1 MAYQALY
8 RTYRPE
14 RFGQMAGQKHITTIL
29 MNQVREGQFS
39 HAYLF
44 CGSRGTGK
52 TTTARILAK
61 AINCLHPENGEPCLR
76 CESCR
81 TAAQQNADII
91 EIDAAS
97 NTGVDNIRN
106 LISQAQ
112 FAPLQLKYRVFIIDE
127 VHMLSAGAF
136 NALLKTLE
144 EPPEHVVFILATTEP
159 QKLPATIISRC
170 QRFDF
175 HRLTVPEII
184 SYMQHILKADGA
196 SVDPDGLRLIARA
209 ADGGMRDA
217 LSLLDQCLSFCGEKV
232 TAGDVQTVLG
242 VMDEDFLFDMA
253 DKLLSGDARGAL
265 MSLDQ
270 VVRQGRDM
278 TVTAGELAGHMRA
291 LLLAKACGDCADLL
305 ACTADRMA
313 RYEKQAAKHAGARI
327 LYAMERLMAVQ
338 NDMRYYPSPRM
349 LLETV
354 LVRIAQPVDDDS
366 VEALCARL
374 ALVEEKLKDIS
385 LNGVPAAPAPAANPA
400 ITRAAGPAASSEET
414 PPWED
419 YLPEPPPEEGYL
431 PAEAYEAPAP
441 GPGAAPEPKPQPEPV
456 SYRPEPKPES
466 PAPQAAAPQPQP
478 APKPA
483 AGGDADALWKQVLG
497 RVQKSNA
504 LVHRS
509 AAYGRATELTEDQ
522 LTITFPAE
530 YASKLRMLNAKSAAI
545 IQGELDALKPG
556 VKLLL
561 REGGSDSDVADLVG
575 MFKDKL
581 TIT

>member
-14 RFGQMAGQKHITTIL
+14 RFGQLAGQKHITTIL

-61 AINCLHPENGEPCLR
+61 AINCLHPENGEPCLQ
-76 CESCR
+76 CDSCR

-97 NTGVDNIRN
+97 NNSVENVRD

-112 FAPLQLKYRVFIIDE
+112 FAPLQLRYRVFIIDE
-127 VHMLSAGAF
+127 VHMLSGSAF

-184 SYMQHILKADGA
+184 SYMQYILKADGA
-196 SVDPDGLRLIARA
+196 QAEPDGLRIIARA

-217 LSLLDQCLSFCGEKV
+217 LSLLDQCLSFCGGRIS
-232 TAGDVQTVLG
+232 ARDVQSVLG
-242 VMDEDFLFDMA
+242 IMDEDFLFDMA
-253 DKLLSGDARGAL
+253 DKLLLGDARGAL
-265 MSLDQ
+265 LSLDE
-270 VVRQGRDM
+270 VVCQGRDM
-278 TVTAGELAGHMRA
+278 AVFAGELAGHMRA
-291 LLLAKACGDCADLL
+291 LLLARACGDCADLL
-305 ACTADRMA
+305 SCTEDRMA
-313 RYEKQAAKHAGARI
+313 RYEKQAGKHGNARI
-327 LYAMERLMAVQ
+327 LYAMEKLMGVQ
-338 NDMRYYPSPRM
+338 NDMRYFPSPRM

-366 VEALCARL
+366 VEALSARL

-385 LNGVPAAPAPAANPA
+385 LNGVPASANPVPSQAAAPAYD
-400 ITRAAGPAASSEET
+400 
-414 PPWED
+414 ED

-431 PAEAYEAPAP
+431 PPEAYGPEPEPLQASMPAATPAP
-441 GPGAAPEPKPQPEPV
+441 KPPPQPEPT
-456 SYRPEPKPES
+456 
-466 PAPQAAAPQPQP
+466 APQVQSPLPPAEASKPQP
-478 APKPA
+478 ATPQPPS
-483 AGGDADALWKQVLG
+483 GGEADALWKQVLSQ
-497 RVQKSNA
+497 VQKVNA

-509 AAYGRATELTEDQ
+509 AAFGQATELTADQ
-522 LTITFPAE
+522 LTVSFPAQ
-530 YASKLRMLNAKSAAI
+530 YAGKLKMLNARSVAV
-545 IQGELDALKPG
+545 IQGELDALRPG
-556 VKLLL
+556 VRLLL
-561 REGGSDSDVADLVG
+561 REGDADGDVADLVG
-575 MFKDKL
+575 LFKDKL

>member
-29 MNQVREGQFS
+29 MNQVREGQLS

-61 AINCLHPENGEPCLR
+61 AINCLHPEDGEPCLH
-76 CESCR
+76 CDSCR

-97 NTGVDNIRN
+97 NNSVENVRD

-127 VHMLSAGAF
+127 VHMLSGSAF

-175 HRLTVPEII
+175 HRLTVPEIMG
-184 SYMQHILKADGA
+184 YMQYILQADGA
-196 SVDPDGLRLIARA
+196 QVEPDGLRIIARA

-217 LSLLDQCLSFCGEKV
+217 LSLLDQCLSFCGGKV
-232 TAGDVQTVLG
+232 TAKDVQSVLG
-242 VMDEDFLFDMA
+242 IMDEDFLFGMA
-253 DKLLSGDARGAL
+253 DRLLSGDAKGAL
-265 MSLDQ
+265 TGLDE

-278 TVTAGELAGHMRA
+278 AVFAGELAGHMRA
-291 LLLAKACGDCADLL
+291 LLLVKACGDCADLL
-305 ACTADRMA
+305 SCTADRMA
-313 RYEKQAAKHAGARI
+313 RYQKQAQKHANARI
-327 LYAMERLMAVQ
+327 LYAMEKLMAVQ

-354 LVRIAQPVDDDS
+354 LVRIAQPVDDES
-366 VEALCARL
+366 LEALSARL
-374 ALVEEKLKDIS
+374 ALVEEKLKD
-385 LNGVPAAPAPAANPA
+385 LQANGIPAAPAQSKAAAP
-400 ITRAAGPAASSEET
+400 TYDEE
-414 PPWED
+414 

-431 PAEAYEAPAP
+431 PEEAYEPAPAP
-441 GPGAAPEPKPQPEPV
+441 VEPPRPQSQPTPQPDPKP
-456 SYRPEPKPES
+456 
-466 PAPQAAAPQPQP
+466 ATITPQAEAPKAQP
-478 APKPA
+478 AAKPA
-483 AGGDADALWKQVLG
+483 AGGEAAEADALWKQVLA
-497 RVQKSNA
+497 RVQKVNA
-504 LVHRS
+504 FVRQLAS
-509 AAYGRATELTEDQ
+509 FGQATELTEEQ
-522 LTITFPAE
+522 LTVSFPAE
-530 YASKLRMLNAKSAAI
+530 YASKLKMLNTRSVAV
-545 IQGELDALKPG
+545 IQGELEALKPG
-556 VKLLL
+556 VHLLL
-561 REGGSDSDVADLVG
+561 KEGGSDRDVADLVG
-575 MFKDKL
+575 LFKDKL

>member
-29 MNQVREGQFS
+29 MNQVREGQPS

-61 AINCLHPENGEPCLR
+61 AINCLHPENGEPCLD
-76 CESCR
+76 CDSCR
-81 TAAQQNADII
+81 TAAGQNADII

-97 NTGVDNIRN
+97 NNSVENVRD

-127 VHMLSAGAF
+127 VHMLSGSAF

-175 HRLTVPEII
+175 HRLTVPEIMG
-184 SYMQHILKADGA
+184 YMQYILKTDGA
-196 SVDPDGLRLIARA
+196 QVEPDGLRLIARA

-232 TAGDVQTVLG
+232 TAKDVQNVLG
-242 VMDEDFLFDMA
+242 IMDEDFLFDMA
-253 DKLLSGDARGAL
+253 DTLLSGDAKGAL
-265 MSLDQ
+265 TSLDQ

-278 TVTAGELAGHMRA
+278 AVFAGELAGHMRA

-305 ACTADRMA
+305 AVTADRMA
-313 RYEKQAAKHAGARI
+313 RYQKQAQKHPNARI
-327 LYAMERLMAVQ
+327 LYAMEQLMRVQ
-338 NDMRYYPSPRM
+338 SDMRYFPSPRM

-354 LVRIAQPVDDDS
+354 LVRIAQPVDDGS
-366 VEALCARL
+366 VEALSARL
-374 ALVEEKLKDIS
+374 ALVENKLKE
-385 LNGVPAAPAPAANPA
+385 LEQHGLPAVAPSAPAYD
-400 ITRAAGPAASSEET
+400 
-414 PPWED
+414 ED

-431 PAEAYEAPAP
+431 PEETYDAPTAVPEPPIAAPALTAP
-441 GPGAAPEPKPQPEPV
+441 VAPKPEPKPQQAPEP
-456 SYRPEPKPES
+456 
-466 PAPQAAAPQPQP
+466 PAPKAEAPQPKPASQP
-478 APKPA
+478 AA
-483 AGGDADALWKQVLG
+483 AGDADALWKQVLA
-497 RVQKSNA
+497 RVQKVNA
-504 LVHRS
+504 FVRQL
-509 AAYGRATELTEDQ
+509 AAYGQATDLTEDQ
-522 LTITFPAE
+522 LTVSFPAE
-530 YASKLRMLNAKSAAI
+530 YTGKLKMLNSRSVAV
-545 IQGELDALKPG
+545 IQGELDALRPG
-556 VKLLL
+556 VQLLL
-561 REGGSDSDVADLVG
+561 REGASDVADLVG
-575 MFKDKL
+575 LFKDKL

>member
-29 MNQVREGQFS
+29 KNQVREGQLS

-61 AINCLHPENGEPCLR
+61 AINCLHPEEGEPCLA
-76 CESCR
+76 CENCR
-81 TAAQQNADII
+81 TAAGQNADII

-97 NTGVDNIRN
+97 NNSVENVRE

-127 VHMLSAGAF
+127 VHMLSGSAF

-175 HRLTVPEII
+175 HRLTVPEIMG
-184 SYMQHILKADGA
+184 YMQYILKADGA
-196 SVDPDGLRLIARA
+196 QAEPDGLRIIARA

-217 LSLLDQCLSFCGEKV
+217 LSLLDQCLSFCHGRV
-232 TAGDVQTVLG
+232 TAGDVESILG
-242 VMDEDFLFDMA
+242 IMDESFLFDMA
-253 DKLLSGDARGAL
+253 EKLLTGDGRGAL
-265 MSLDQ
+265 MGLDE

-278 TVTAGELAGHMRA
+278 TVFAGELAGHMRS
-291 LLLAKACGDCADLL
+291 LLLAKACGDCADMLS
-305 ACTADRMA
+305 CTQDRMA
-313 RYEKQAAKHAGARI
+313 RYQQQAAKHPNARI
-327 LYAMERLMAVQ
+327 LYAMEQLMGVQ

-354 LVRIAQPVDDDS
+354 LVRIAQPVEDQGT
-366 VEALCARL
+366 EALAARI
-374 ALVEEKLKDIS
+374 ALLEEKLKVLTEQGI
-385 LNGVPAAPAPAANPA
+385 PAAPAAAPAAAAPA
-400 ITRAAGPAASSEET
+400 QPVYEE
-414 PPWED
+414 D
-419 YLPEPPPEEGYL
+419 FLPEPPPEEGYL
-431 PAEAYEAPAP
+431 PEEAFEPPAAPAP
-441 GPGAAPEPKPQPEPV
+441 APVPE
-456 SYRPEPKPES
+456 
-466 PAPQAAAPQPQP
+466 P
-478 APKPA
+478 APKPIEERPPAPAPA
-483 AGGDADALWKQVLG
+483 AAPAAPQGPASANAADALWKQVLAQ
-497 RVQKSNA
+497 VQKVNA
-504 LVHRS
+504 LIHKS
-509 AAYGRATELTEDQ
+509 AAFGQATALTEDQ
-522 LTITFPAE
+522 LTVSFAPV
-530 YASKLRMLNAKSAAI
+530 YAGKMKMLNARSVAVL
-545 IQGELDALKPG
+545 QGELDKLKPG
-556 VKLLL
+556 VRLLL
-561 REGGSDSDVADLVG
+561 REGESDGDVADLVG
-575 MFKDKL
+575 LFKDKL

>member
-29 MNQVREGQFS
+29 MNQVREGQLS

-76 CESCR
+76 CDSCR

-97 NTGVDNIRN
+97 NNSVENVRD

-127 VHMLSAGAF
+127 VHMLSGSAF

-184 SYMQHILKADGA
+184 GYMQYILKADGA
-196 SVDPDGLRLIARA
+196 RVEPDGLRLIARA

-217 LSLLDQCLSFCGEKV
+217 LSLLDQCLSFCGGRV
-232 TAGDVQTVLG
+232 TAKDVQSVLG
-242 VMDEDFLFDMA
+242 IMDEDFLFDMA
-253 DKLLSGDARGAL
+253 DRLLTGDARGAL
-265 MSLDQ
+265 FSLDE

-278 TVTAGELAGHMRA
+278 AVFAGDLAGHMRS

-305 ACTADRMA
+305 SCTADRMA
-313 RYEKQAAKHAGARI
+313 RYEKQAARHPNARI
-327 LYAMERLMAVQ
+327 LYAMEQLMRVQ
-338 NDMRYYPSPRM
+338 SDMRYFPSPRM

-354 LVRIAQPVDDDS
+354 LVRIAQPADDES
-366 VEALCARL
+366 AEALSARL
-374 ALVEEKLKDIS
+374 ALVEEKLKAFS
-385 LNGVPAAPAPAANPA
+385 LNGVPAVAAPASTAPAPKP
-400 ITRAAGPAASSEET
+400 TASASD
-414 PPWED
+414 ED

-431 PAEAYEAPAP
+431 PEEAYESEPAPA
-441 GPGAAPEPKPQPEPV
+441 AAEAPKPRPQPEP
-456 SYRPEPKPES
+456 RPEPKPE
-466 PAPQAAAPQPQP
+466 APT
-478 APKPA
+478 PKPA
-483 AGGDADALWKQVLG
+483 KAASGGEAVEADALWKQVLA
-497 RVQKSNA
+497 RVQKINA
-504 LVHRS
+504 FVRQL
-509 AAYGRATELTEDQ
+509 AAYGQATALTEDQ
-522 LTITFPAE
+522 LTVSFPAE
-530 YASKLRMLNAKSAAI
+530 YAGKLRMLNARSTAV
-545 IQGELDALKPG
+545 IQGELDALRPG

-561 REGGSDSDVADLVG
+561 REGESDSDVADLVG
-575 MFKDKL
+575 LFKDKL

>member
-52 TTTARILAK
+52 TTTARILSK
-61 AINCLHPENGEPCLR
+61 ALNCLHPENGEPCLQ
-76 CESCR
+76 CENCR

-97 NTGVDNIRN
+97 NTGVDNIRE

-127 VHMLSAGAF
+127 VHMLSMSAF

-184 SYMQHILKADGA
+184 GYMQYILRADGA
-196 SVDPDGLRLIARA
+196 TVEPDGLRIIARA

-217 LSLLDQCLSFCGEKV
+217 LSLLDQCLSFCGGKV
-232 TAGDVQTVLG
+232 SAKDVEAVLG
-242 VMDEDFLFDMA
+242 IMDEDFLFDMA
-253 DKLLSGDARGAL
+253 DRLLLGDARGAL
-265 MSLDQ
+265 LGLDD

-278 TVTAGELAGHMRA
+278 PTLAGELAGHMRA
-291 LLLAKACGDCADLL
+291 LLFAKACGDCADLL
-305 ACTADRMA
+305 SCTADRMA
-313 RYEKQAAKHAGARI
+313 RYEKQAAKHPNTRI
-327 LYAMERLMAVQ
+327 LYAMEKLMRVQ
-338 NDMRYYPSPRM
+338 SEMRFFPSPRL

-354 LVRIAQPVDDDS
+354 LVRIAQPVDDES
-366 VEALCARL
+366 LEALSARL
-374 ALVEEKLKDIS
+374 ALVEEQLKD
-385 LNGVPAAPAPAANPA
+385 LQQNGAPAAAAVPGEAVPA
-400 ITRAAGPAASSEET
+400 PERPPVQDA
-414 PPWED
+414 PPWEDD

-431 PAEAYEAPAP
+431 PEEAYGAEPPTFVQAPPKEAPVP
-441 GPGAAPEPKPQPEPV
+441 RPESTAAPKAELKPTAQPK
-456 SYRPEPKPES
+456 
-466 PAPQAAAPQPQP
+466 PAPQ
-478 APKPA
+478 PA
-483 AGGDADALWKQVLG
+483 AGGTAEADALWKQLLA
-497 RVQKSNA
+497 RVQKVNA
-504 LVHRS
+504 FTRGL
-509 AAYGRATELTEDQ
+509 AAFGQATALSEDQ
-522 LTITFPAE
+522 LTVSFPAQ
-530 YASKLRMLNAKSAAI
+530 YAGKLKMLNAKSVSI
-545 IQGELDALKPG
+545 IQGELDVLRPG

-561 REGGSDSDVADLVG
+561 REGEGDSDVADLVG
-575 MFKDKL
+575 LFKDKL

>member
-14 RFGQMAGQKHITTIL
+14 TFGQMAGQKHITTIL
-29 MNQVREGQFS
+29 MNQVREGQLS

-61 AINCLHPENGEPCLR
+61 AINCLHPQGGEPCLQ
-76 CESCR
+76 CDSCR

-97 NTGVDNIRN
+97 NNSVENVRD

-127 VHMLSAGAF
+127 VHMLSGSAF

-184 SYMQHILKADGA
+184 GYMQYILKADGS
-196 SVDPDGLRLIARA
+196 SVEPDGLRIIARA

-217 LSLLDQCLSFCGEKV
+217 LSLLDQCLSFCGGQV
-232 TAGDVQTVLG
+232 TARDVQSVLG
-242 VMDEDFLFDMA
+242 IMDEDFLFDMA
-253 DKLLSGDARGAL
+253 DKLLGGDARGAL
-265 MSLDQ
+265 MNLDE

-278 TVTAGELAGHMRA
+278 AVFAGDLAGHLRA

-305 ACTADRMA
+305 SCTEDRMA
-313 RYEKQAAKHAGARI
+313 RYRKQAQKHPNARI
-327 LYAMERLMAVQ
+327 LYAMEKLMGVQ
-338 NDMRYYPSPRM
+338 SDMRYFPSPRM

-354 LVRIAQPVDDDS
+354 LVRIAQPVDDES
-366 VEALCARL
+366 VEALSARL
-374 ALVEEKLKDIS
+374 ALVEEKLKQIQ
-385 LNGVPAAPAPAANPA
+385 LIGVPQAPAAEKPAAPVYD
-400 ITRAAGPAASSEET
+400 EE
-414 PPWED
+414 

-431 PAEAYEAPAP
+431 PVEAFEEPAAAPTAPEPAPAPAPRPEAPAP
-441 GPGAAPEPKPQPEPV
+441 RPEAPAPQPEAPTPKAEAP
-456 SYRPEPKPES
+456 RP
-466 PAPQAAAPQPQP
+466 AAP
-478 APKPA
+478 KA
-483 AGGDADALWKQVLG
+483 ASGGEADALWKQVLA
-497 RVQKSNA
+497 RVQKVNA

-509 AAYGRATELTEDQ
+509 AAFGQATELTEDQ
-522 LTITFPAE
+522 LTVSFPAQ
-530 YASKLRMLNAKSAAI
+530 YAGKLKMLNTKSVAI
-545 IQGELDALKPG
+545 IQGELDGLRPG
-556 VKLLL
+556 VRLLL
-561 REGGSDSDVADLVG
+561 REGESDSDVADLVG
-575 MFKDKL
+575 LFKDKL

>member
-29 MNQVREGQFS
+29 KNQVREGQLS

-61 AINCLHPENGEPCLR
+61 AINCLHPEEGEPCLG
-76 CESCR
+76 CENCR
-81 TAAQQNADII
+81 TAAGQNADII

-97 NTGVDNIRN
+97 NNSVENVRE

-112 FAPLQLKYRVFIIDE
+112 FAPLQLRYRVFIIDE
-127 VHMLSAGAF
+127 VHMLSGSAF

-175 HRLTVPEII
+175 HRLTVPEIMG
-184 SYMQHILKADGA
+184 YMQYILKADGA
-196 SVDPDGLRLIARA
+196 QAEPDGLRIIARA

-217 LSLLDQCLSFCGEKV
+217 LSLLDQCLSFCHGRV
-232 TAGDVQTVLG
+232 TAGDVESILG
-242 VMDEDFLFDMA
+242 IMDESFLFDMA
-253 DKLLSGDARGAL
+253 EKLLTGDGRGAL
-265 MSLDQ
+265 MGLDE

-278 TVTAGELAGHMRA
+278 TVFAGELAGHMRS
-291 LLLAKACGDCADLL
+291 LLLAKACGDCADMLS
-305 ACTADRMA
+305 CTQDRMA
-313 RYEKQAAKHAGARI
+313 RYQQQAAKHPNARI
-327 LYAMERLMAVQ
+327 LYAMEQLMGVQ

-354 LVRIAQPVDDDS
+354 LVRIAQPVEDQGT
-366 VEALCARL
+366 EALAARI
-374 ALVEEKLKDIS
+374 ALLEEKLKVLTEQGI
-385 LNGVPAAPAPAANPA
+385 PAAPAAAPAAAAPA
-400 ITRAAGPAASSEET
+400 QPVYE
-414 PPWED
+414 ED

-431 PAEAYEAPAP
+431 PEEAYEPPAAPAP
-441 GPGAAPEPKPQPEPV
+441 APVPE
-456 SYRPEPKPES
+456 
-466 PAPQAAAPQPQP
+466 P
-478 APKPA
+478 APKPIEERPPAPAPA
-483 AGGDADALWKQVLG
+483 AAPAAPQGPASANEADALWKQVLSQ
-497 RVQKSNA
+497 VQKVNA
-504 LVHRS
+504 LIHKS
-509 AAYGRATELTEDQ
+509 AAFGQATALTEDQ
-522 LTITFPAE
+522 LTVSFAPA
-530 YASKLRMLNAKSAAI
+530 YAGKMKMLNARSVAVL
-545 IQGELDALKPG
+545 QGELDKLKPG
-556 VKLLL
+556 VRLLL
-561 REGGSDSDVADLVG
+561 REGESDGDVADLVG
-575 MFKDKL
+575 LFKDKL

>member
-29 MNQVREGQFS
+29 MNQVREGQPS

-61 AINCLHPENGEPCLR
+61 AINCLHPENGEPCLD
-76 CESCR
+76 CDSCR
-81 TAAQQNADII
+81 TAAGQNADII

-97 NTGVDNIRN
+97 NNSVENVRD

-127 VHMLSAGAF
+127 VHMLSGSAF

-184 SYMQHILKADGA
+184 GYMQYILKADGA
-196 SVDPDGLRLIARA
+196 SVEPDGLRIIARA

-217 LSLLDQCLSFCGEKV
+217 LSLLDQCLSFCGGQV
-232 TAGDVQTVLG
+232 TARDVQNVLG
-242 VMDEDFLFDMA
+242 IMDEDFLFDMA
-253 DKLLSGDARGAL
+253 DTLLSGDAKGAL
-265 MSLDQ
+265 TSLDQ

-278 TVTAGELAGHMRA
+278 AVFAGELAGHMRA

-305 ACTADRMA
+305 AVTADRMA
-313 RYEKQAAKHAGARI
+313 RYQKQAQKHPNARI
-327 LYAMERLMAVQ
+327 LYAMEQLMRAQ
-338 NDMRYYPSPRM
+338 NDMRYFPSPRM

-354 LVRIAQPVDDDS
+354 LVRIAQPVDDGS
-366 VEALCARL
+366 VEALSARL
-374 ALVEEKLKDIS
+374 ALLENKLKELEQHGLS
-385 LNGVPAAPAPAANPA
+385 AATAAPAPAAPA
-400 ITRAAGPAASSEET
+400 YD
-414 PPWED
+414 ED

-431 PAEAYEAPAP
+431 PEEAYDAPRTTPEAPIAAPAP
-441 GPGAAPEPKPQPEPV
+441 MAPPMPKPEPKPQRAPEPKPE
-456 SYRPEPKPES
+456 
-466 PAPQAAAPQPQP
+466 

-483 AGGDADALWKQVLG
+483 PQPAAAGDADALWKQVLA
-497 RVQKSNA
+497 RVQKVNA
-504 LVHRS
+504 FVRQL
-509 AAYGRATELTEDQ
+509 AAYGQASSLTEDQ
-522 LTITFPAE
+522 LTVSFPAE
-530 YASKLRMLNAKSAAI
+530 YAGKLKMLNSRSVAV
-545 IQGELDALKPG
+545 IQGELSALRPG
-556 VKLLL
+556 VQLFL
-561 REGGSDSDVADLVG
+561 REGDSDVADLVG
-575 MFKDKL
+575 LFKDKL

>member
-8 RTYRPE
+8 RTYRPD
-14 RFGQMAGQKHITTIL
+14 RFGQTAGQKHITTIL
-29 MNQVREGQFS
+29 MNQVREGQPS

-61 AINCLHPENGEPCLR
+61 AINCLHPENGEPCLD
-76 CESCR
+76 CDSCR
-81 TAAQQNADII
+81 TAAGQNADII

-97 NTGVDNIRN
+97 NNSVENVRD

-127 VHMLSAGAF
+127 VHMLSGSAF

-184 SYMQHILKADGA
+184 GYMQYILKADGA
-196 SVDPDGLRLIARA
+196 SVEPDGLRIIARA

-217 LSLLDQCLSFCGEKV
+217 LSLLDQCLSFCGGQV
-232 TAGDVQTVLG
+232 TARDVQNVLG
-242 VMDEDFLFDMA
+242 IMDEDFLFDMA
-253 DKLLSGDARGAL
+253 DTLLSGDAKGAL
-265 MSLDQ
+265 TSLDQ

-278 TVTAGELAGHMRA
+278 AVFAGELAGHMRA

-305 ACTADRMA
+305 AVTADRMA
-313 RYEKQAAKHAGARI
+313 RYQKQAQKHPNARI
-327 LYAMERLMAVQ
+327 LYAMEQLMRAQ
-338 NDMRYYPSPRM
+338 NDMRYFPSPRM

-354 LVRIAQPVDDDS
+354 LVRIAQPVDDGS
-366 VEALCARL
+366 VEALSARL
-374 ALVEEKLKDIS
+374 ALLENKLKELEQHGLS
-385 LNGVPAAPAPAANPA
+385 AAPAAPAPAAPA
-400 ITRAAGPAASSEET
+400 YD
-414 PPWED
+414 ED

-431 PAEAYEAPAP
+431 PEEAYDAPRTTPEAPIAAPAP
-441 GPGAAPEPKPQPEPV
+441 MAPPMPKPEPKPQRAPEPKPE
-456 SYRPEPKPES
+456 
-466 PAPQAAAPQPQP
+466 

-483 AGGDADALWKQVLG
+483 PQPAAAGDADALWKQVLA
-497 RVQKSNA
+497 RVQKVNA
-504 LVHRS
+504 FVRQL
-509 AAYGRATELTEDQ
+509 AAYGQASSLTEDQ
-522 LTITFPAE
+522 LTVSFPAE
-530 YASKLRMLNAKSAAI
+530 YAGKLKMLNSRSVAV
-545 IQGELDALKPG
+545 IQGELSALRPG
-556 VKLLL
+556 VQLLL
-561 REGGSDSDVADLVG
+561 REGDSDVADLVG
-575 MFKDKL
+575 LFKDKL

>member
-8 RTYRPE
+8 RTYRP
-14 RFGQMAGQKHITTIL
+14 G
-29 MNQVREGQFS
+29 
-39 HAYLF
+39 LF

-61 AINCLHPENGEPCLR
+61 AINCLHPENGEPCLQ
-76 CESCR
+76 CDSCR
-81 TAAQQNADII
+81 TAAQQNPDII

-97 NTGVDNIRN
+97 NNSVENVRD

-127 VHMLSAGAF
+127 VHMLSGSAF

-175 HRLTVPEII
+175 HRLTVPEIMG
-184 SYMQHILKADGA
+184 YMQYILKTDGA
-196 SVDPDGLRLIARA
+196 QVEPDGLRLIARA

-232 TAGDVQTVLG
+232 TARDVQNVLG
-242 VMDEDFLFDMA
+242 IMDEDFLFQMA
-253 DKLLSGDARGAL
+253 DTLLSGDARGAL
-265 MSLDQ
+265 MSLDT

-278 TVTAGELAGHMRA
+278 AVFAGELAGHMRS

-305 ACTADRMA
+305 AVTADRMA
-313 RYEKQAAKHAGARI
+313 RYQKQAGKHPNARI
-327 LYAMERLMAVQ
+327 LYAMEKLMAVQ
-338 NDMRYYPSPRM
+338 NDMRYFPSPRM

-354 LVRIAQPVDDDS
+354 LVRIAQPVDDGS
-366 VEALCARL
+366 VEALSARL
-374 ALVEEKLKDIS
+374 ALVEEQLK
-385 LNGVPAAPAPAANPA
+385 NGVPAPAAPAPKAAPVY
-400 ITRAAGPAASSEET
+400 EE
-414 PPWED
+414 ED

-431 PAEAYEAPAP
+431 PEEAYEPAAPAP
-441 GPGAAPEPKPQPEPV
+441 APVEAPK
-456 SYRPEPKPES
+456 
-466 PAPQAAAPQPQP
+466 PQPQP
-478 APKPA
+478 APKAEPKPA
-483 AGGDADALWKQVLG
+483 PKPALGGEADALWKQVLA
-497 RVQKSNA
+497 RVQKANA

-509 AAYGRATELTEDQ
+509 AAFGQATELTEDQ
-522 LTITFPAE
+522 LTISFPAE
-530 YASKLRMLNAKSAAI
+530 YAGKLRMLNSRSVAV
-545 IQGELDALKPG
+545 IQGELDALRPG

-561 REGGSDSDVADLVG
+561 REGESDSDVADLVG
-575 MFKDKL
+575 LFKDKL

>member
-29 MNQVREGQFS
+29 MNQVREGQLS

-61 AINCLHPENGEPCLR
+61 AINCLHPEEGEPCLQ
-76 CESCR
+76 CDSCR

-97 NTGVDNIRN
+97 NNSVENVRD

-127 VHMLSAGAF
+127 VHMLSGSAF

-184 SYMQHILKADGA
+184 GYMQYILKAAGA
-196 SVDPDGLRLIARA
+196 QVEPDGLRIIARA

-232 TAGDVQTVLG
+232 TAQDVQSVLG
-242 VMDEDFLFDMA
+242 IMDEDFLFDMA
-253 DKLLSGDARGAL
+253 DKLLTGDARGAL
-265 MSLDQ
+265 LALDE

-278 TVTAGELAGHMRA
+278 AVFAGDLAGHMRS
-291 LLLAKACGDCADLL
+291 LLLAKACGDCADIL
-305 ACTADRMA
+305 AVTADRMA
-313 RYEKQAAKHAGARI
+313 RYHKQAQKHPNARI
-327 LYAMERLMAVQ
+327 LYAMEQLMRVQ
-338 NDMRYYPSPRM
+338 GDMRYFPSPRM

-354 LVRIAQPVDDDS
+354 LVRIAQPVDDGS
-366 VEALCARL
+366 VEALSARL
-374 ALVEEKLKDIS
+374 ALVEAQLK
-385 LNGVPAAPAPAANPA
+385 NGVPAAPAPLQAAPV
-400 ITRAAGPAASSEET
+400 GD
-414 PPWED
+414 ED

-431 PAEAYEAPAP
+431 PEEAYAPEAPAP
-441 GPGAAPEPKPQPEPV
+441 TPPPVTSPQP
-456 SYRPEPKPES
+456 RPEP
-466 PAPQAAAPQPQP
+466 QPKAGAP

-483 AGGDADALWKQVLG
+483 APQPAAPRPVPGGEADALWKQVLS
-497 RVQKSNA
+497 RVQKVNA

-509 AAYGRATELTEDQ
+509 AAFGQATGLTEDQ
-522 LTITFPAE
+522 LTVSFPAE
-530 YASKLRMLNAKSAAI
+530 YASKLRMLNARSVAV
-545 IQGELDALKPG
+545 IQGELDALRPG
-556 VKLLL
+556 VHLLL
-561 REGGSDSDVADLVG
+561 REGESDSDVADLVG
-575 MFKDKL
+575 LFKDKL

>member
-14 RFGQMAGQKHITTIL
+14 RFGQLAGQKHITTIL
-29 MNQVREGQFS
+29 MNQVREGQPS

-61 AINCLHPENGEPCLR
+61 AINCLHPENGEPCLA
-76 CESCR
+76 CDSCR
-81 TAAQQNADII
+81 AAGQQNADII

-97 NTGVDNIRN
+97 NNSVENVRD
-106 LISQAQ
+106 LIAQAQ

-127 VHMLSAGAF
+127 VHMLSGSAF

-175 HRLTVPEII
+175 HRLTVPEIMG
-184 SYMQHILKADGA
+184 YMQYILKAAGA
-196 SVDPDGLRLIARA
+196 QAEPDALRIVARA

-217 LSLLDQCLSFCGEKV
+217 LSLLDQCLSFCDGRV
-232 TAGDVQTVLG
+232 TAGDVESILG
-242 VMDEDFLFDMA
+242 IMDETFLFDMA
-253 DKLLSGDARGAL
+253 EKLLTGDARGAL
-265 MSLDQ
+265 LALDE

-278 TVTAGELAGHMRA
+278 TVFAGELAGHMRS
-291 LLLAKACGDCADLL
+291 LLLAKACGDCADMLS
-305 ACTADRMA
+305 CTEDRMA
-313 RYEKQAAKHAGARI
+313 RYEQQAKKHPNARI

-354 LVRIAQPVDDDS
+354 LVRIAQPVEDTGT
-366 VEALCARL
+366 EALAARI
-374 ALVEEKLKDIS
+374 ALLEEQVKALTEHGLS
-385 LNGVPAAPAPAANPA
+385 AAPAPAAS
-400 ITRAAGPAASSEET
+400 PAAQPAFEA
-414 PPWED
+414 D

-431 PAEAYEAPAP
+431 PEEAYAPAP
-441 GPGAAPEPKPQPEPV
+441 EPELPARQSAEPPATEPQPAV
-456 SYRPEPKPES
+456 QPEIRQP
-466 PAPQAAAPQPQP
+466 AAAP
-478 APKPA
+478 ASA
-483 AGGDADALWKQVLG
+483 NEADALWKQVLLQ
-497 RVQKSNA
+497 VQKVNA
-504 LVHRS
+504 FIRQL
-509 AAYGRATELTEDQ
+509 AAYGQATALTEDQ
-522 LTITFPAE
+522 LTVSFAPA
-530 YASKLRMLNAKSAAI
+530 YAGKLKMLNARSVAV
-545 IQGELDALKPG
+545 IQGELDELRPG
-556 VKLLL
+556 VRLLL
-561 REGGSDSDVADLVG
+561 REGESDGDISDLVG
-575 MFKDKL
+575 LFKDKL

>member
-29 MNQVREGQFS
+29 MNQVREGQLS

-61 AINCLHPENGEPCLR
+61 AINCLHPEGGEPCLQ
-76 CESCR
+76 CDSCR
-81 TAAQQNADII
+81 TAAGQNADII

-97 NTGVDNIRN
+97 NNSVENVRD

-127 VHMLSAGAF
+127 VHMLSGSAF

-175 HRLTVPEII
+175 HRLTVPEIMG
-184 SYMQHILKADGA
+184 YMQYILKEDG
-196 SVDPDGLRLIARA
+196 STVEPDGLRIIARA

-217 LSLLDQCLSFCGEKV
+217 LSLLDQCLSFCGGKV
-232 TAGDVQTVLG
+232 TAKDVQSVLG
-242 VMDEDFLFDMA
+242 IMDEDFLFAMA
-253 DKLLSGDARGAL
+253 DKLLAGDAKGAL
-265 MSLDQ
+265 TSLDE

-278 TVTAGELAGHMRA
+278 AVFAGELAGHMRA

-305 ACTADRMA
+305 AVTADRMA
-313 RYEKQAAKHAGARI
+313 RYQKQAAKHANARI
-327 LYAMERLMAVQ
+327 LYAMEQLMRVQ
-338 NDMRYYPSPRM
+338 SDMRYFPSPRM

-354 LVRIAQPVDDDS
+354 LVRIAQPVDDGS
-366 VEALCARL
+366 VEALSARL
-374 ALVEEKLKDIS
+374 ALVEGQLKE
-385 LNGVPAAPAPAANPA
+385 LQRNGLPAVPVPVAAPAQAPDY
-400 ITRAAGPAASSEET
+400 G
-414 PPWED
+414 ED

-431 PAEAYEAPAP
+431 PEEAYAPA
-441 GPGAAPEPKPQPEPV
+441 ASAPAPQPEP
-456 SYRPEPKPES
+456 
-466 PAPQAAAPQPQP
+466 APMP
-478 APKPA
+478 PKPA
-483 AGGDADALWKQVLG
+483 AAPVPPAPAPWAEAPKPKPASGGEADALWKQVLA
-497 RVQKSNA
+497 RVQKVNA

-509 AAYGRATELTEDQ
+509 AAFGQATELTDQQ
-522 LTITFPAE
+522 LTVSFPTQ
-530 YASKLRMLNAKSAAI
+530 YVGKMRMLNARSVAV
-545 IQGELDALKPG
+545 IQGELDALRPG
-556 VKLLL
+556 VQLLL
-561 REGGSDSDVADLVG
+561 REGDSDPAVADLVG
-575 MFKDKL
+575 LFKDKL

>member
-14 RFGQMAGQKHITTIL
+14 TFGQMAGQKHITTIL
-29 MNQVREGQFS
+29 MNQVREGQLS

-61 AINCLHPENGEPCLR
+61 AINCLHPENGEPCLQ
-76 CESCR
+76 CDSCR
-81 TAAQQNADII
+81 TAAQQNPDII

-97 NTGVDNIRN
+97 NNSVENVRD

-127 VHMLSAGAF
+127 VHMLSGSAF

-175 HRLTVPEII
+175 HRLTVPEIMG
-184 SYMQHILKADGA
+184 YMQYILKTDGA
-196 SVDPDGLRLIARA
+196 QMEPDGLRLIARA

-232 TAGDVQTVLG
+232 TAKDVQNVLG
-242 VMDEDFLFDMA
+242 IMDEDFLFDMA
-253 DKLLSGDARGAL
+253 DTLLMGDARGAL
-265 MSLDQ
+265 LRLDD

-278 TVTAGELAGHMRA
+278 AVFAGELAGHMRS

-305 ACTADRMA
+305 SCTADRMA
-313 RYEKQAAKHAGARI
+313 RYEKQASKHPNARI
-327 LYAMERLMAVQ
+327 LYAMEKLMAVQ
-338 NDMRYYPSPRM
+338 NDMRYFPSPRM

-354 LVRIAQPVDDDS
+354 LVRIAQPVDDGS
-366 VEALCARL
+366 VEALSARL
-374 ALVEEKLKDIS
+374 ALVEEQLK
-385 LNGVPAAPAPAANPA
+385 NGVPAPAAPAPKAAPVY
-400 ITRAAGPAASSEET
+400 E
-414 PPWED
+414 ED

-431 PAEAYEAPAP
+431 PEEAYEPVAPAP
-441 GPGAAPEPKPQPEPV
+441 APVEAPK
-456 SYRPEPKPES
+456 
-466 PAPQAAAPQPQP
+466 PQPQP
-478 APKPA
+478 APKAEPKPA
-483 AGGDADALWKQVLG
+483 PKPALGGEADALWKQVLA
-497 RVQKSNA
+497 RVQKANA

-509 AAYGRATELTEDQ
+509 AAFGQATELTEDQ
-522 LTITFPAE
+522 LTISFPAE
-530 YASKLRMLNAKSAAI
+530 YAGKLRMLNSRSVAV
-545 IQGELDALKPG
+545 IQGELDALRPG

-561 REGGSDSDVADLVG
+561 REGESDSDVADLVG
-575 MFKDKL
+575 LFKDKL

>member
-29 MNQVREGQFS
+29 MNQVREGQPS

-61 AINCLHPENGEPCLR
+61 AINCLHPENGEPCLA
-76 CESCR
+76 CDSCH

-97 NTGVDNIRN
+97 NNSVDNVRE

-127 VHMLSAGAF
+127 VHMLSGSAF

-175 HRLTVPEII
+175 HRLTVPEIMG
-184 SYMQHILKADGA
+184 YMQYILKADGA
-196 SVDPDGLRLIARA
+196 RVEPDGLRIIARA

-217 LSLLDQCLSFCGEKV
+217 LSLLDQCLSFCGGQV
-232 TAGDVQTVLG
+232 SARDVQSVLG
-242 VMDEDFLFDMA
+242 IMDEDFLFDMA
-253 DKLLSGDARGAL
+253 NTLLLGDARGAL
-265 MSLDQ
+265 LNLNE

-278 TVTAGELAGHMRA
+278 AVFAGELAGHMRA

-305 ACTADRMA
+305 SCTADRMA
-313 RYEKQAAKHAGARI
+313 RYQKQAAKHPNARI
-327 LYAMERLMAVQ
+327 LYAMEQLMRVQ
-338 NDMRYYPSPRM
+338 NDMRYFPSPRM

-354 LVRIAQPVDDDS
+354 LVRIAQPVDDES
-366 VEALCARL
+366 VEALSARL
-374 ALVEEKLKDIS
+374 ALVEEKLKE
-385 LNGVPAAPAPAANPA
+385 LQQNGVPAAPAPAA
-400 ITRAAGPAASSEET
+400 AATVSAPVAQPISAYE
-414 PPWED
+414 ED

-431 PAEAYEAPAP
+431 PEEAYEAPAP
-441 GPGAAPEPKPQPEPV
+441 VPAEAP
-456 SYRPEPKPES
+456 
-466 PAPQAAAPQPQP
+466 P
-478 APKPA
+478 APKPETPA
-483 AGGDADALWKQVLG
+483 QPKADQPKTEPKPADKPALSKPASGVDADALWKQVLS
-497 RVQKSNA
+497 RVQRVNA
-504 LVHRS
+504 FVRQL
-509 AAYGRATELTEDQ
+509 AAYGQATELTEEQ
-522 LTITFPAE
+522 LTVSFPTQ
-530 YASKLRMLNAKSAAI
+530 YAGKMKMLNTKSVAI
-545 IQGELDALKPG
+545 IQGELDALRPG
-556 VKLLL
+556 VRLFMK
-561 REGGSDSDVADLVG
+561 EESGDSDVADLVG
-575 MFKDKL
+575 LFKDKL

>member
-29 MNQVREGQFS
+29 MNQVREGQLS

-61 AINCLHPENGEPCLR
+61 AINCLHPEEGEPCLA

-81 TAAQQNADII
+81 VAAEQNADII

-97 NTGVDNIRN
+97 NNSVENVRD

-127 VHMLSAGAF
+127 VHMLSGSAF

-175 HRLTVPEII
+175 HRLSVAEII
-184 SYMQHILKADGA
+184 GYMQFILKDSGA
-196 SVDPDGLRLIARA
+196 QVEPDGLRVIARS

-217 LSLLDQCLSFCGEKV
+217 LSLLDQCLSFCGGKV
-232 TAGDVQTVLG
+232 TAKDVESVLG
-242 VMDEDFLFDMA
+242 TMDQAFLFDMA
-253 DKLLSGDARGAL
+253 DKLLTGDARGAL
-265 MSLDQ
+265 LALDE

-278 TVTAGELAGHMRA
+278 AVFAGDLSGHMRA

-305 ACTADRMA
+305 ACTEDRMA
-313 RYEKQAAKHAGARI
+313 RYEKQAKNHPNTRI
-327 LYAMERLMAVQ
+327 LYAMEQLMRVQ
-338 NDMRYYPSPRM
+338 NDMRYFPTPRM

-354 LVRIAQPVDDDS
+354 LVRIAQPVEDGS
-366 VEALCARL
+366 VEALSARV
-374 ALVEEKLKDIS
+374 ALLEQKLKEIS
-385 LNGVPAAPAPAANPA
+385 QQGVPVPAPAVREQAPQA
-400 ITRAAGPAASSEET
+400 PDYG
-414 PPWED
+414 ED
-419 YLPEPPPEEGYL
+419 FLPEPPPEEGYL
-431 PAEAYEAPAP
+431 PPEAYEPAPEPAAAPAP
-441 GPGAAPEPKPQPEPV
+441 ASVVQRESDPTPAKQPEPAAAPAPAPEPKGAAPEPVPGK
-456 SYRPEPKPES
+456 
-466 PAPQAAAPQPQP
+466 AD
-478 APKPA
+478 
-483 AGGDADALWKQVLG
+483 AGEADALWKQVLA
-497 RVQKSNA
+497 RVQKVNA
-504 LVHRS
+504 FVRQL
-509 AAYGRATELTEDQ
+509 AAYGQATALTEDQ
-522 LTITFPAE
+522 LTVSFPAE
-530 YASKLRMLNAKSAAI
+530 YAGKLRMLNTRSIAV
-545 IQGELDALKPG
+545 IQGELEALRPG
-556 VKLLL
+556 VHLSL
-561 REGGSDSDVADLVG
+561 REGESDGDVSDLVG
-575 MFKDKL
+575 LFKDKL
-581 TIT
+581 TIS

>member
-29 MNQVREGQFS
+29 MNQVREGQPS

-61 AINCLHPENGEPCLR
+61 AINCLHPENGEPCLQ
-76 CESCR
+76 CDSCR
-81 TAAQQNADII
+81 TAAGQNADII

-97 NTGVDNIRN
+97 NTGVDNVRD

-127 VHMLSAGAF
+127 VHMLSPAAF

-184 SYMQHILKADGA
+184 GYMQYILQADGT
-196 SVDPDGLRLIARA
+196 SVEPDGLRIIARA

-217 LSLLDQCLSFCGEKV
+217 LSLLDQCLSFCGGKV
-232 TAGDVQTVLG
+232 SARDVQNVLG
-242 VMDEDFLFDMA
+242 IMDEDFLFSMA
-253 DKLLSGDARGAL
+253 DTLLSGDARGAL
-265 MSLDQ
+265 IDLDQ

-278 TVTAGELAGHMRA
+278 AVFAGEMAGHMRS

-305 ACTADRMA
+305 AVTTDRMA
-313 RYEKQAAKHAGARI
+313 RYQKQAARHSNARI

-338 NDMRYYPSPRM
+338 NDMRYFPSPRM

-354 LVRIAQPVDDDS
+354 LVRIAQPVDDES
-366 VEALCARL
+366 VEALSARL
-374 ALVEEKLKDIS
+374 ALVEEKLK
-385 LNGVPAAPAPAANPA
+385 NGVPAPAPVP
-400 ITRAAGPAASSEET
+400 TPAAA
-414 PPWED
+414 PLYDED
-419 YLPEPPPEEGYL
+419 YIPEPPPEEGYL
-431 PAEAYEAPAP
+431 PLEAYEPEPAPAP
-441 GPGAAPEPKPQPEPV
+441 AAPEPRPEPKPQPKIEP
-456 SYRPEPKPES
+456 
-466 PAPQAAAPQPQP
+466 PAPRAEAPQPKP
-478 APKPA
+478 TPRPA
-483 AGGDADALWKQVLG
+483 AAGDADALWKQVLA
-497 RVQKSNA
+497 RVQKVNA
-504 LVHRS
+504 FVRQL
-509 AAYGRATELTEDQ
+509 AAYGQAGELTEDQ
-522 LTITFPAE
+522 LTVVFPAE
-530 YASKLRMLNAKSAAI
+530 YAGKLKMLNSRSVAT
-545 IQGELDALKPG
+545 IQAELDALRPG
-556 VKLLL
+556 VRLLL
-561 REGGSDSDVADLVG
+561 REGDGGDVADLVG
-575 MFKDKL
+575 LFKDKL

>member
-14 RFGQMAGQKHITTIL
+14 TFGQMAGQKHITTIL
-29 MNQVREGQFS
+29 MNQVREGQLS

-61 AINCLHPENGEPCLR
+61 AINCLHPEAGEPCLQ
-76 CESCR
+76 CDSCR
-81 TAAQQNADII
+81 AAAQQNPDII

-97 NTGVDNIRN
+97 NNSVENVRD

-127 VHMLSAGAF
+127 VHMLSGSAF

-175 HRLTVPEII
+175 HRLTVPEIMG
-184 SYMQHILKADGA
+184 YMQYILKADGA
-196 SVDPDGLRLIARA
+196 QVEPDGLRLIARA

-232 TAGDVQTVLG
+232 TAQDVQNVLG
-242 VMDEDFLFDMA
+242 IMDEGFLFDMA
-253 DKLLSGDARGAL
+253 DTLLSGDARGAL
-265 MSLDQ
+265 LSLDT

-278 TVTAGELAGHMRA
+278 AVFAGELAGHMRS
-291 LLLAKACGDCADLL
+291 LLLVKACGDCADLL
-305 ACTADRMA
+305 AVTADRMA
-313 RYEKQAAKHAGARI
+313 RYQKQAGKHPNARI
-327 LYAMERLMAVQ
+327 LYAMEKLMAVQ
-338 NDMRYYPSPRM
+338 NDMRYFPSPRM

-354 LVRIAQPVDDDS
+354 LVRIAQPVDDGS
-366 VEALCARL
+366 VEALAARL
-374 ALVEEKLKDIS
+374 ALVEGQLK
-385 LNGVPAAPAPAANPA
+385 NGVPVAAAPAPKPA
-400 ITRAAGPAASSEET
+400 PAYE
-414 PPWED
+414 ED

-431 PAEAYEAPAP
+431 PEEAYDAPAP
-441 GPGAAPEPKPQPEPV
+441 TPAPAAAPQPEEPAHKPQPEP
-456 SYRPEPKPES
+456 PPKPTVQAK
-466 PAPQAAAPQPQP
+466 PAPES
-478 APKPA
+478 APKPLS
-483 AGGDADALWKQVLG
+483 GSDADALWKQVLA
-497 RVQKSNA
+497 RVQKVNA
-504 LVHRS
+504 LIHRS
-509 AAYGRATELTEDQ
+509 AAFGQATALTEDQ
-522 LTITFPAE
+522 LTVSFPAE
-530 YASKLRMLNAKSAAI
+530 YAGKLKMLNSKSVAI

-556 VKLLL
+556 VHLLL
-561 REGGSDSDVADLVG
+561 REGESDSAVADLVG
-575 MFKDKL
+575 LFKDKL

>member
-29 MNQVREGQFS
+29 MNQVREGQPS

-61 AINCLHPENGEPCLR
+61 AINCLHPENGEPCLA
-76 CESCR
+76 CDSCR
-81 TAAQQNADII
+81 TAAGQNADII

-97 NTGVDNIRN
+97 NNSVENVRD

-127 VHMLSAGAF
+127 VHMLSGSAF

-184 SYMQHILKADGA
+184 GYMQYILKADGA
-196 SVDPDGLRLIARA
+196 SVEPDGLRIIARA

-217 LSLLDQCLSFCGEKV
+217 LSLLDQCLSFCGGQV
-232 TAGDVQTVLG
+232 TARDVQNVLG
-242 VMDEDFLFDMA
+242 IMDEDFLFDMA
-253 DKLLSGDARGAL
+253 DTLLSGDAKGAL
-265 MSLDQ
+265 TSLDQ

-278 TVTAGELAGHMRA
+278 AVFAGELAGHMRA

-305 ACTADRMA
+305 AVTADRMA
-313 RYEKQAAKHAGARI
+313 RYQKQAQKHPNARI
-327 LYAMERLMAVQ
+327 LYAMEQLMRVQ
-338 NDMRYYPSPRM
+338 SDMRYFPSPRM

-354 LVRIAQPVDDDS
+354 LVRIAQPVDDGS
-366 VEALCARL
+366 VEALSARL
-374 ALVEEKLKDIS
+374 ALLENKLKE
-385 LNGVPAAPAPAANPA
+385 LEQHGLPAAPSAPAPAASA
-400 ITRAAGPAASSEET
+400 YD
-414 PPWED
+414 ED

-431 PAEAYEAPAP
+431 PEETYDAPTAVPEPPTAAPAP
-441 GPGAAPEPKPQPEPV
+441 MAPVAPKPEPKPQRAPEPKPE
-456 SYRPEPKPES
+456 
-466 PAPQAAAPQPQP
+466 

-483 AGGDADALWKQVLG
+483 SQPAAAGDADALWKQVLA
-497 RVQKSNA
+497 RVQKVNA
-504 LVHRS
+504 FVRQL
-509 AAYGRATELTEDQ
+509 AAYGQATDLTEDQ
-522 LTITFPAE
+522 LTVSFPAE
-530 YASKLRMLNAKSAAI
+530 YAGKLKMLNSRSVAV
-545 IQGELDALKPG
+545 IQGELDALRPG
-556 VKLLL
+556 VQLLL
-561 REGGSDSDVADLVG
+561 REGASDVADLVG
-575 MFKDKL
+575 LFKDKL

>member
-14 RFGQMAGQKHITTIL
+14 RFGQLAGQQHITTIL
-29 MNQVREGQFS
+29 MNQVREGQLS

-61 AINCLHPENGEPCLR
+61 AINCLHPENGEPCLQ
-76 CESCR
+76 CDSCR

-97 NTGVDNIRN
+97 NTGVDNVRD

-127 VHMLSAGAF
+127 AHMMSPAAF

-175 HRLTVPEII
+175 HRLTVPEIMG
-184 SYMQHILKADGA
+184 YMQYILKSDGA
-196 SVDPDGLRLIARA
+196 QVEPDGLRIIARA

-217 LSLLDQCLSFCGEKV
+217 LSLLDQCLSFCGGKV
-232 TAGDVQTVLG
+232 TAKDVQSVLG
-242 VMDEDFLFDMA
+242 IMDEDFLFAMA
-253 DKLLSGDARGAL
+253 DKLMGGDAKGVL
-265 MSLDQ
+265 TSLDQ

-278 TVTAGELAGHMRA
+278 AVFAGELAGHMRA

-305 ACTADRMA
+305 SCTADRMA
-313 RYEKQAAKHAGARI
+313 RYEKQAAKHANARI
-327 LYAMERLMAVQ
+327 LYAMEKLMGVQ
-338 NDMRYYPSPRM
+338 NDMRYFPSPRM

-366 VEALCARL
+366 MEALGARL
-374 ALVEEKLKDIS
+374 ALVEKQLKE
-385 LNGVPAAPAPAANPA
+385 LQQNGVPAPAAAPTPKAPVYAPAPPEDA
-400 ITRAAGPAASSEET
+400 
-414 PPWED
+414 PPWEE

-431 PAEAYEAPAP
+431 PPEAYESEP
-441 GPGAAPEPKPQPEPV
+441 APEPT
-456 SYRPEPKPES
+456 PKPAS
-466 PAPQAAAPQPQP
+466 QPQP
-478 APKPA
+478 ASNPEPQPKPTLPSDPAPQPA
-483 AGGDADALWKQVLG
+483 ARPAAAEQAAAADALWKQVLS
-497 RVQKSNA
+497 RVQRANA
-504 LVHRS
+504 LVHLS
-509 AAYGRATELTEDQ
+509 AAYGQATELTEEQ
-522 LTITFPAE
+522 LTVSFPAQ
-530 YASKLRMLNAKSAAI
+530 YAGKLKMLNARSVAV
-545 IQGELDALKPG
+545 IQGELDALRPG
-556 VKLLL
+556 VRLLL
-561 REGGSDSDVADLVG
+561 RESDAGSDVADLVG
-575 MFKDKL
+575 LFKDKL

>member
-29 MNQVREGQFS
+29 MNQVREGQPS

-61 AINCLHPENGEPCLR
+61 AINCLHPENGEPCLA
-76 CESCR
+76 CDSCR
-81 TAAQQNADII
+81 TAAGQNADII

-97 NTGVDNIRN
+97 NNSVDNVRD

-127 VHMLSAGAF
+127 VHMLSGSAF

-184 SYMQHILKADGA
+184 GYMQYILKADGA
-196 SVDPDGLRLIARA
+196 SVEPDGLRIIARA

-217 LSLLDQCLSFCGEKV
+217 LSLLDQCLSFCGGKV
-232 TAGDVQTVLG
+232 TAKDVQNVLG
-242 VMDEDFLFDMA
+242 IMDENFLFDMA
-253 DKLLSGDARGAL
+253 DTLLSGDAKGAL
-265 MSLDQ
+265 TDLDQ

-278 TVTAGELAGHMRA
+278 AVFAGELAGHLRS

-305 ACTADRMA
+305 AVTADRMA
-313 RYEKQAAKHAGARI
+313 RYQKQAQKHANARI
-327 LYAMERLMAVQ
+327 LYAMEKLMAVQ
-338 NDMRYYPSPRM
+338 NDMRYFPSPRM

-354 LVRIAQPVDDDS
+354 LVRIAQPVDDES
-366 VEALCARL
+366 VEALSARL
-374 ALVEEKLKDIS
+374 ALVEEKLK
-385 LNGVPAAPAPAANPA
+385 NGVPAPAPAPTPAPAPAAAPVYD
-400 ITRAAGPAASSEET
+400 
-414 PPWED
+414 ED
-419 YLPEPPPEEGYL
+419 YIPEPPPEEGYL
-431 PAEAYEAPAP
+431 PPEAYEPEPAPAP
-441 GPGAAPEPKPQPEPV
+441 AAPQPRPEPKPQPRMEP
-456 SYRPEPKPES
+456 
-466 PAPQAAAPQPQP
+466 P
-478 APKPA
+478 APKAEAPRPKPTPQPA
-483 AGGDADALWKQVLG
+483 AGGDADALWKQVLA
-497 RVQKSNA
+497 RVQKVNA
-504 LVHRS
+504 FVRQL
-509 AAYGRATELTEDQ
+509 AAYGQAAELTEDQ
-522 LTITFPAE
+522 LTVTFPPE
-530 YASKLRMLNAKSAAI
+530 YAGKLKMLNSRSVAT

-556 VKLLL
+556 VRLLL
-561 REGGSDSDVADLVG
+561 REGENDSDVADLVG
-575 MFKDKL
+575 LFKDKL

>member
-29 MNQVREGQFS
+29 MNQVREGQLS

-52 TTTARILAK
+52 TTTARILSK
-61 AINCLHPENGEPCLR
+61 AINCLHPEGGEPCLQ
-76 CESCR
+76 CDNCR

-97 NTGVDNIRN
+97 NTGVDNVRD

-127 VHMLSAGAF
+127 VHMLSPAAF

-175 HRLTVPEII
+175 HRLTVPEIMG
-184 SYMQHILKADGA
+184 YMQYILKADGA
-196 SVDPDGLRLIARA
+196 QVEPDGLRIIARA

-217 LSLLDQCLSFCGEKV
+217 LSLLDQCLSFCGGKV
-232 TAGDVQTVLG
+232 TTKDVQSVLG
-242 VMDEDFLFDMA
+242 IMDEDFLFDMA

-265 MSLDQ
+265 LSLDE
-270 VVRQGRDM
+270 VVKEGRDM
-278 TVTAGELAGHMRA
+278 AVFAGELAGHLRS
-291 LLLAKACGDCADLL
+291 LLLVKACGDCADLL
-305 ACTADRMA
+305 SCTTDRLV
-313 RYEKQAAKHAGARI
+313 RYEKQAAKHANARI
-327 LYAMERLMAVQ
+327 LYAMEKLMGVQ
-338 NDMRYYPSPRM
+338 NDMRYFPSPRM

-354 LVRIAQPVDDDS
+354 LVRIAQPVDDES
-366 VEALCARL
+366 AEALLSRL
-374 ALVEEKLKDIS
+374 ALVEGKLKEMEK
-385 LNGVPAAPAPAANPA
+385 NGVPAAASVPPSAPVY
-400 ITRAAGPAASSEET
+400 G
-414 PPWED
+414 ED

-431 PAEAYEAPAP
+431 PEYEAVEAMGPPLENAAIPAPAP
-441 GPGAAPEPKPQPEPV
+441 VELPRAEKPAPRPQPEPATV
-456 SYRPEPKPES
+456 QPKS
-466 PAPQAAAPQPQP
+466 
-478 APKPA
+478 APKPQ
-483 AGGDADALWKQVLG
+483 AGGEADALWKQVLA
-497 RVQKSNA
+497 RVQKVNA

-509 AAYGRATELTEDQ
+509 AAFGQATELTEEQ
-522 LTITFPAE
+522 LTISFPAE
-530 YASKLRMLNAKSAAI
+530 YAGKLKMLNARSVAV
-545 IQGELDALKPG
+545 IQGELDALRPG

-561 REGGSDSDVADLVG
+561 REGESDSDIADLVG

-581 TIT
+581 TIS

>member
-14 RFGQMAGQKHITTIL
+14 TFGQMAGQKHITTIL
-29 MNQVREGQFS
+29 MNQVREGQPS

-61 AINCLHPENGEPCLR
+61 AINCLHPENGEPCLA
-76 CESCR
+76 CDSCR
-81 TAAQQNADII
+81 TASGQNADII

-97 NTGVDNIRN
+97 NNSVENVRD
-106 LISQAQ
+106 LIAQAQ

-127 VHMLSAGAF
+127 VHMLSGPAF

-175 HRLTVPEII
+175 HRLTVPEIMG
-184 SYMQHILKADGA
+184 YMQYILQADGA
-196 SVDPDGLRLIARA
+196 QVAPDGLRIIARA

-232 TAGDVQTVLG
+232 TAGDVESVLG
-242 VMDEDFLFDMA
+242 IMDETFLFDMA

-265 MSLDQ
+265 LRLDE

-278 TVTAGELAGHMRA
+278 AVFAGELAGHMRA

-305 ACTADRMA
+305 AVTADRMA
-313 RYEKQAAKHAGARI
+313 RYQKQAQKHANARI
-327 LYAMERLMAVQ
+327 LYAMEKLMAVQ
-338 NDMRYYPSPRM
+338 NDMRYFPSPRM

-354 LVRIAQPVDDDS
+354 LVRIAQPVDDES
-366 VEALCARL
+366 VEALSARL
-374 ALVEEKLKDIS
+374 ALAEEQLKE
-385 LNGVPAAPAPAANPA
+385 LKQRGVPAAAVPAPRQAAPA
-400 ITRAAGPAASSEET
+400 YD
-414 PPWED
+414 ED
-419 YLPEPPPEEGYL
+419 YLPEPPPEEGFL
-431 PAEAYEAPAP
+431 PEEAYEPEAPAP
-441 GPGAAPEPKPQPEPV
+441 APRETPP
-456 SYRPEPKPES
+456 PEPKPEPKPEPAAPAPKA
-466 PAPQAAAPQPQP
+466 PAPQAEAPQPP
-478 APKPA
+478 PA
-483 AGGDADALWKQVLG
+483 AQSAASGDGAQADALWKQVLA
-497 RVQKSNA
+497 RVQKINA
-504 LVHRS
+504 FVRQLAS
-509 AAYGRATELTEDQ
+509 YGQATSLTEDQ
-522 LTITFPAE
+522 LTVSFPAE
-530 YASKLRMLNAKSAAI
+530 YAGKLRMLNTRSVAT

-556 VKLLL
+556 VRLLL
-561 REGGSDSDVADLVG
+561 RESEADSDVADLVG
-575 MFKDKL
+575 LFKDKL

>member
-14 RFGQMAGQKHITTIL
+14 TFGQMAGQKHITTIL
-29 MNQVREGQFS
+29 MNQVREGQLS

-76 CESCR
+76 CDSCR

-97 NTGVDNIRN
+97 NTGVDNVRD

-127 VHMLSAGAF
+127 VHMLSPAAF

-184 SYMQHILKADGA
+184 GYMQYILQADGA
-196 SVDPDGLRLIARA
+196 QVEPDGLRIIARA

-217 LSLLDQCLSFCGEKV
+217 LSLLDQCLSFCGGKV
-232 TAGDVQTVLG
+232 TAKDVQMVLG
-242 VMDEDFLFDMA
+242 IMDEDFLFDMA
-253 DKLLSGDARGAL
+253 ETLLTGDARGAL
-265 MSLDQ
+265 LSLDQ

-278 TVTAGELAGHMRA
+278 SVFAGELAGHMRS
-291 LLLAKACGDCADLL
+291 LLLVKACGDCADLL
-305 ACTADRMA
+305 AVTADRLA
-313 RYEKQAAKHAGARI
+313 RYQKQAAKHANARI
-327 LYAMERLMAVQ
+327 LYAMEKLMAVQ
-338 NDMRYYPSPRM
+338 NDMRYFPSPRL

-354 LVRIAQPVDDDS
+354 LVRIAQPVDDES
-366 VEALCARL
+366 VEALAARL
-374 ALVEEKLKDIS
+374 ALVEEKLK
-385 LNGVPAAPAPAANPA
+385 NGVPAAPAASAAPVIQAAPAPKAAPA
-400 ITRAAGPAASSEET
+400 YE
-414 PPWED
+414 ED

-431 PAEAYEAPAP
+431 PEEAYEA
-441 GPGAAPEPKPQPEPV
+441 
-456 SYRPEPKPES
+456 SES
-466 PAPQAAAPQPQP
+466 PAQATPSAPVSQP
-478 APKPA
+478 APA
-483 AGGDADALWKQVLG
+483 APKAAPRPTGGGEADEAILADALWKQVLA
-497 RVQKSNA
+497 RVQKVNA

-509 AAYGRATELTEDQ
+509 AAFGQATELTEEQ
-522 LTITFPAE
+522 LTVSFPAE
-530 YASKLRMLNAKSAAI
+530 YVGKLKMLNARSVAV

-556 VKLLL
+556 VHLLL
-561 REGGSDSDVADLVG
+561 KEGESDKDVADLVG
-575 MFKDKL
+575 LFKDKL

>member
-29 MNQVREGQFS
+29 KNQVREGQLS

-61 AINCLHPENGEPCLR
+61 AINCLHPEEGEPCLA
-76 CESCR
+76 CENCR
-81 TAAQQNADII
+81 TAAGQNADII

-97 NTGVDNIRN
+97 NNSVENVRE

-127 VHMLSAGAF
+127 VHMLSGSAF

-175 HRLTVPEII
+175 HRLTVPEIMG
-184 SYMQHILKADGA
+184 YMQYILKADGA
-196 SVDPDGLRLIARA
+196 QAEPDGLRIIARA

-217 LSLLDQCLSFCGEKV
+217 LSLLDQCLSFCHGRV
-232 TAGDVQTVLG
+232 TAGDVESILG
-242 VMDEDFLFDMA
+242 IMDESFLFDMA
-253 DKLLSGDARGAL
+253 EKLLTGDGRGGL
-265 MSLDQ
+265 MGLDE

-278 TVTAGELAGHMRA
+278 TVFAGELAGHMRS
-291 LLLAKACGDCADLL
+291 LLLAKACGDCADMLS
-305 ACTADRMA
+305 CTQDRMA
-313 RYEKQAAKHAGARI
+313 RYQQQAAKHPNARI
-327 LYAMERLMAVQ
+327 LYAMEQLMGVQ

-354 LVRIAQPVDDDS
+354 LVRIAQPVEDQGT
-366 VEALCARL
+366 EALAARI
-374 ALVEEKLKDIS
+374 ALLEEKLKVLTEQGI
-385 LNGVPAAPAPAANPA
+385 PAAPAAAPAAAAPA
-400 ITRAAGPAASSEET
+400 QPVYE
-414 PPWED
+414 ED

-431 PAEAYEAPAP
+431 PEEAYEPDPAPAP
-441 GPGAAPEPKPQPEPV
+441 APE
-456 SYRPEPKPES
+456 
-466 PAPQAAAPQPQP
+466 P
-478 APKPA
+478 APKPIEERPPAPAPA
-483 AGGDADALWKQVLG
+483 AAPAAPQGPASANEADALWKQVLSQ
-497 RVQKSNA
+497 VQKVNA
-504 LVHRS
+504 LIHKS
-509 AAYGRATELTEDQ
+509 AAFGQATALTEDQ
-522 LTITFPAE
+522 LTVSFAPA
-530 YASKLRMLNAKSAAI
+530 YAGKMKMLNARSVAVL
-545 IQGELDALKPG
+545 QGELDKLKPG
-556 VKLLL
+556 VRLLL
-561 REGGSDSDVADLVG
+561 REGESDGDVADLVG
-575 MFKDKL
+575 LFKDKL

>member
-29 MNQVREGQFS
+29 KNQVREGQLS

-61 AINCLHPENGEPCLR
+61 AINCLHPEEGEPCLA
-76 CESCR
+76 CENCR
-81 TAAQQNADII
+81 TAAGQNADII

-97 NTGVDNIRN
+97 NNSVENVRE

-127 VHMLSAGAF
+127 VHMLSGSAF

-175 HRLTVPEII
+175 HRLTVPEIMG
-184 SYMQHILKADGA
+184 YMQYILKADGA
-196 SVDPDGLRLIARA
+196 QAEPDGLRIIARA

-217 LSLLDQCLSFCGEKV
+217 LSLLDQCLSFCHGRV
-232 TAGDVQTVLG
+232 TAGDVESILG
-242 VMDEDFLFDMA
+242 IMDESFLFDMA
-253 DKLLSGDARGAL
+253 EKLLTGDGRGAL
-265 MSLDQ
+265 MGLDE

-278 TVTAGELAGHMRA
+278 TVFAGELAGHMRS
-291 LLLAKACGDCADLL
+291 LLLAKACGDCADMLS
-305 ACTADRMA
+305 CTQDRMA
-313 RYEKQAAKHAGARI
+313 RYQQQAAKHPNARI
-327 LYAMERLMAVQ
+327 LYAMEQLMGVQ

-354 LVRIAQPVDDDS
+354 LVRIAQPVEDQGT
-366 VEALCARL
+366 EALAARI
-374 ALVEEKLKDIS
+374 ALLEEKLKVLTEQGI
-385 LNGVPAAPAPAANPA
+385 PAAPAAAPAAAAPA
-400 ITRAAGPAASSEET
+400 QPVYEE
-414 PPWED
+414 D
-419 YLPEPPPEEGYL
+419 FLPEPPPEEGYL
-431 PAEAYEAPAP
+431 PEEAFEPPAAPAP
-441 GPGAAPEPKPQPEPV
+441 VPAPE
-456 SYRPEPKPES
+456 
-466 PAPQAAAPQPQP
+466 P
-478 APKPA
+478 APKPIEERPPAPAPA
-483 AGGDADALWKQVLG
+483 AAPAAPQGPASANEADALWKQVLSQ
-497 RVQKSNA
+497 VQKVNA
-504 LVHRS
+504 LIHKS
-509 AAYGRATELTEDQ
+509 AAFGQATALTEDQ
-522 LTITFPAE
+522 LTVSFAPV
-530 YASKLRMLNAKSAAI
+530 YAGKMKMINARNQAI
-545 IQGELDALKPG
+545 IQGELDKLKPG
-556 VKLLL
+556 VRLLL
-561 REGGSDSDVADLVG
+561 REGESDGDVADLVG
-575 MFKDKL
+575 LFKDKL

>member
-14 RFGQMAGQKHITTIL
+14 QFGQMAGQKHITTIL
-29 MNQVREGQFS
+29 MNQVREGQLS

-61 AINCLHPENGEPCLR
+61 AINCLHPEDGEPCLQ
-76 CESCR
+76 CDSCR

-97 NTGVDNIRN
+97 NNSVENVRD

-127 VHMLSAGAF
+127 VHMLSGSAF

-184 SYMQHILKADGA
+184 GYMQYILKADGA
-196 SVDPDGLRLIARA
+196 QVDPDGLRIIARA

-217 LSLLDQCLSFCGEKV
+217 LSLLDQCLSFCGGKV
-232 TAGDVQTVLG
+232 SAKDVQMVLG
-242 VMDEDFLFDMA
+242 IMDEDFLFDMA
-253 DKLLSGDARGAL
+253 DTLLNGDARGAL

-278 TVTAGELAGHMRA
+278 AVFAGELAGHMRS

-313 RYEKQAAKHAGARI
+313 RYQKQAARHANARI
-327 LYAMERLMAVQ
+327 LYAMEKLMGVQ
-338 NDMRYYPSPRM
+338 NDMRYFPSPRM

-354 LVRIAQPVDDDS
+354 LVRIAQPVDDES
-366 VEALCARL
+366 VEALSARL
-374 ALVEEKLKDIS
+374 ALVEEKLKAIS
-385 LNGVPAAPAPAANPA
+385 LNGAPVPV
-400 ITRAAGPAASSEET
+400 AASPEASPLPRPATPVYDEE
-414 PPWED
+414 

-431 PAEAYEAPAP
+431 PPEAYEEPAAPAP
-441 GPGAAPEPKPQPEPV
+441 MEAPKAQPQPPELPKSEPTT
-456 SYRPEPKPES
+456 
-466 PAPQAAAPQPQP
+466 PAP
-478 APKPA
+478 APKPVPAAPAA
-483 AGGDADALWKQVLG
+483 AGEADALWKQVLS
-497 RVQKSNA
+497 RVQRVNA

-509 AAYGRATELTEDQ
+509 AAFGQATGLTEDQ
-522 LTITFPAE
+522 LTVSFPAE
-530 YASKLRMLNAKSAAI
+530 YAGKLKMLNARSVAV
-545 IQGELDALKPG
+545 IQGELSALRPG
-556 VKLLL
+556 VQLLL
-561 REGGSDSDVADLVG
+561 REGESDGDVADLVG
-575 MFKDKL
+575 LFKDKL

>member
-14 RFGQMAGQKHITTIL
+14 TFGQMAGQKHITTIL
-29 MNQVREGQFS
+29 MNQVREGQLS

-61 AINCLHPENGEPCLR
+61 AINCLHPENGEPCLQ
-76 CESCR
+76 CDSCR
-81 TAAQQNADII
+81 TAAQQNPDII

-97 NTGVDNIRN
+97 NNSVENVRD

-127 VHMLSAGAF
+127 VHMLSGSAF

-175 HRLTVPEII
+175 HRLTVPEIMG
-184 SYMQHILKADGA
+184 YMQYILKTDGA
-196 SVDPDGLRLIARA
+196 QVEPDGLRLIARA

-217 LSLLDQCLSFCGEKV
+217 LSLLDQCLSFCGETV
-232 TAGDVQTVLG
+232 TAKDVQNVLG
-242 VMDEDFLFDMA
+242 IMDEDFLFQMA
-253 DKLLSGDARGAL
+253 DTLLSGDARGAL
-265 MSLDQ
+265 MSLDT

-278 TVTAGELAGHMRA
+278 AVFAGELAGHMRS

-305 ACTADRMA
+305 AVTADRMA
-313 RYEKQAAKHAGARI
+313 RYEKQASKHPNARI
-327 LYAMERLMAVQ
+327 LYAMEKLMAVQ
-338 NDMRYYPSPRM
+338 NDMRYFPSPRM

-354 LVRIAQPVDDDS
+354 LVRIAQPVDDES
-366 VEALCARL
+366 VEALSARL
-374 ALVEEKLKDIS
+374 ALVEEQLK
-385 LNGVPAAPAPAANPA
+385 NGVPAPAAPMPK
-400 ITRAAGPAASSEET
+400 AAPVYE
-414 PPWED
+414 ED

-431 PAEAYEAPAP
+431 PEEAYDEPAPAP
-441 GPGAAPEPKPQPEPV
+441 VEAPEPKPEPKPQPEPG
-456 SYRPEPKPES
+456 PK
-466 PAPQAAAPQPQP
+466 AAPQPKP

-483 AGGDADALWKQVLG
+483 LGGEADALWKQVLA
-497 RVQKSNA
+497 RVQKANA

-509 AAYGRATELTEDQ
+509 AAFGQATELTEDQ
-522 LTITFPAE
+522 LTISFPAE
-530 YASKLRMLNAKSAAI
+530 YAGKLRMLNSRSVAV
-545 IQGELDALKPG
+545 IQGELDALRPG

-561 REGGSDSDVADLVG
+561 REGESDSDVADLVG
-575 MFKDKL
+575 LFKDKL

>member
-14 RFGQMAGQKHITTIL
+14 TFGQMAGQKHITTIL
-29 MNQVREGQFS
+29 MNQVREGQLS

-76 CESCR
+76 CDSCR

-97 NTGVDNIRN
+97 NTGVDNVRD

-127 VHMLSAGAF
+127 VHMLSPAAF

-184 SYMQHILKADGA
+184 GYMQYILQADGA
-196 SVDPDGLRLIARA
+196 QVEPDGLRIIARA

-217 LSLLDQCLSFCGEKV
+217 LSLLDQCLSFCGGKV
-232 TAGDVQTVLG
+232 TAKDVQMVLG
-242 VMDEDFLFDMA
+242 IMDEDFLFDMA
-253 DKLLSGDARGAL
+253 ETLLTGDARGAL
-265 MSLDQ
+265 LSLDQ

-278 TVTAGELAGHMRA
+278 SVFAGELAGHMRS
-291 LLLAKACGDCADLL
+291 LLLVKACGDCADLL
-305 ACTADRMA
+305 AVTADRLA
-313 RYEKQAAKHAGARI
+313 RYQKQAAKHANARI
-327 LYAMERLMAVQ
+327 LYAMEKLMAVQ
-338 NDMRYYPSPRM
+338 NDMRYFPSPRM

-354 LVRIAQPVDDDS
+354 LVRIAQPVDDES
-366 VEALCARL
+366 VEALAARL
-374 ALVEEKLKDIS
+374 ALVEEKLK
-385 LNGVPAAPAPAANPA
+385 NGVPAAPVASAAPAVQTSPA
-400 ITRAAGPAASSEET
+400 PTAAPAYE
-414 PPWED
+414 ED

-431 PAEAYEAPAP
+431 PEEAYEASEPTVPVTAVPAQATPSAPVSQPAP
-441 GPGAAPEPKPQPEPV
+441 AA
-456 SYRPEPKPES
+456 
-466 PAPQAAAPQPQP
+466 QPQP
-478 APKPA
+478 APA
-483 AGGDADALWKQVLG
+483 APKAAPRPTGGGEADAAIHADALWKQVLA
-497 RVQKSNA
+497 RVQKVNA

-509 AAYGRATELTEDQ
+509 AAFGQATELTEEQ
-522 LTITFPAE
+522 LTVSFPAE
-530 YASKLRMLNAKSAAI
+530 YAGKLKMLNARSVAV
-545 IQGELDALKPG
+545 IQGELDALRPG
-556 VKLLL
+556 VHLLL
-561 REGGSDSDVADLVG
+561 KEGESDKDVADLVG
-575 MFKDKL
+575 LFKDKL

>member
-29 MNQVREGQFS
+29 MNQVREGQPS

-61 AINCLHPENGEPCLR
+61 AINCLHPENGEPCLA
-76 CESCR
+76 CDSCR
-81 TAAQQNADII
+81 TAAGQNADII

-97 NTGVDNIRN
+97 NNSVDNVRD

-127 VHMLSAGAF
+127 VHMLSGSAF

-184 SYMQHILKADGA
+184 GYMQYILKADGA
-196 SVDPDGLRLIARA
+196 SVEPDGLRIIARA

-217 LSLLDQCLSFCGEKV
+217 LSLLDQCLSFCGGKV
-232 TAGDVQTVLG
+232 TAKDVQNVLG
-242 VMDEDFLFDMA
+242 IMDENFLFDMA
-253 DKLLSGDARGAL
+253 DTLLSGDAKGAL
-265 MSLDQ
+265 TDLDQ

-278 TVTAGELAGHMRA
+278 AVFAGELAGHLRS

-305 ACTADRMA
+305 AVTADRMA
-313 RYEKQAAKHAGARI
+313 RYQKQAQKHANARI
-327 LYAMERLMAVQ
+327 LYAMEKLMAVQ
-338 NDMRYYPSPRM
+338 NDMRYFPSPRM

-354 LVRIAQPVDDDS
+354 LVRIAQPVDDES
-366 VEALCARL
+366 VEALSARL
-374 ALVEEKLKDIS
+374 ALVEEKLK
-385 LNGVPAAPAPAANPA
+385 NGVPAPAPAPAPA
-400 ITRAAGPAASSEET
+400 SAPAAA
-414 PPWED
+414 PVYDED
-419 YLPEPPPEEGYL
+419 YIPEPPPEEGYL
-431 PAEAYEAPAP
+431 PPEAYEPEPAPAP
-441 GPGAAPEPKPQPEPV
+441 AAPQPRPEPKPQPRMEPPAPKAEAP
-456 SYRPEPKPES
+456 RPK
-466 PAPQAAAPQPQP
+466 PAPQ
-478 APKPA
+478 PA
-483 AGGDADALWKQVLG
+483 AGGDADALWKQVLA
-497 RVQKSNA
+497 RVQKVNA
-504 LVHRS
+504 FVRQL
-509 AAYGRATELTEDQ
+509 AAYGQAAELTEDQ
-522 LTITFPAE
+522 LTVTFPPE
-530 YASKLRMLNAKSAAI
+530 YAGKLKMLNSRSVAT

-556 VKLLL
+556 VRLLL
-561 REGGSDSDVADLVG
+561 REGENDSDVADLVG
-575 MFKDKL
+575 LFKDKL

>member
-1 MAYQALY
+1 
-8 RTYRPE
+8 
-14 RFGQMAGQKHITTIL
+14 
-29 MNQVREGQFS
+29 MNQVREGQLS

-61 AINCLHPENGEPCLR
+61 AINCLHPENGEPCLQ
-76 CESCR
+76 CDSCR
-81 TAAQQNADII
+81 TAAQQNPDII

-97 NTGVDNIRN
+97 NNSVENVRD

-127 VHMLSAGAF
+127 VHMLSGSAF

-175 HRLTVPEII
+175 HRLTVPEIMG
-184 SYMQHILKADGA
+184 YMQYILKTDGA
-196 SVDPDGLRLIARA
+196 QVEPDGLRLIARA

-232 TAGDVQTVLG
+232 TARDVQNVLG
-242 VMDEDFLFDMA
+242 IMDEDFLFQMA
-253 DKLLSGDARGAL
+253 DTLLSGDARGAL
-265 MSLDQ
+265 MSLDT

-278 TVTAGELAGHMRA
+278 AVFAGELAGHMRS

-305 ACTADRMA
+305 AVTADRMA
-313 RYEKQAAKHAGARI
+313 RYQKQAGKHPNARI
-327 LYAMERLMAVQ
+327 LYAMEKLMAVQ
-338 NDMRYYPSPRM
+338 NDMRYFPSPRM

-354 LVRIAQPVDDDS
+354 LVRIAQPVDDGS
-366 VEALCARL
+366 VEALSARL
-374 ALVEEKLKDIS
+374 ALVEEQLK
-385 LNGVPAAPAPAANPA
+385 NGVPAPAAPAPKAAPVY
-400 ITRAAGPAASSEET
+400 EE
-414 PPWED
+414 ED

-431 PAEAYEAPAP
+431 PEEAYEPAAPAP
-441 GPGAAPEPKPQPEPV
+441 APVEAPK
-456 SYRPEPKPES
+456 
-466 PAPQAAAPQPQP
+466 PQPQP
-478 APKPA
+478 APKAEPKPA
-483 AGGDADALWKQVLG
+483 PKPALGGEADALWKQVLA
-497 RVQKSNA
+497 RVQKANA

-509 AAYGRATELTEDQ
+509 AAFGQATELTEDQ
-522 LTITFPAE
+522 LTISFPAE
-530 YASKLRMLNAKSAAI
+530 YAGKLRMLNSRSVAV
-545 IQGELDALKPG
+545 IQGELDALRPG

-561 REGGSDSDVADLVG
+561 REGESDSDVADLVG
-575 MFKDKL
+575 LFKDKL